1 MTVKFIELQDRK
13 IVTQMFE
20 ENPVWYMTC
29 FSHFFSWSSFRTN
42 VRIAILN
49 SGRL

>member
-29 FSHFFSWSSFRTN
+29 FSHFLVGHLFEPMFISPF
-42 VRIAILN
+42 
-49 SGRL
+49 